1 MVITVHTAA
10 LGVRLAG
17 VQVGQVLGHN
27 KKRRFRTLKAQAMGL
42 AAVLTLA
49 APVKAEGSWLDIS
62 PRIAKVLG
70 VDSLVNPWYIKK
82 GSRKTIKSVEFKGTI
97 YESAEFSY
105 TQNDET
111 KRRRFLVD
119 CRTASYK
126 DSITER
132 GYATKMT
139 YITFDGDNLVNNGEF
154 DGWVAYKYLCP
165 KAENPWMVIT
175 ENAGGDK
182 YGINVATIR
191 RMRDGRYK
199 NAYFSVASKITKY
212 LSPEILIMY
221 VACNPR
227 RVEFNSVYEATN
239 NFPQSDELNP
249 GSIGESIA
257 KTICESMGHRSAK

>member
-1 MVITVHTAA
+1 
-10 LGVRLAG
+10 LR
-17 VQVGQVLGHN
+17 
-27 KKRRFRTLKAQAMGL
+27 AQAVGL
-42 AAVLTLA
+42 ATVLALA
-49 APVKAEGSWLDIS
+49 APTKAESSWLDIS
-62 PRIAKVLG
+62 SEIAKVLG

-82 GSRKTIKSVEFKGTI
+82 GSRKSVKSVEFKGTI

-126 DSITER
+126 NSITER
-132 GYATKMT
+132 GYLAKMT
-139 YITFDGDNLVNNGEF
+139 YIAYDGDNLVNNGEF
-154 DGWVAYKYLCP
+154 DGWVAYKYMCP

-175 ENAGGDK
+175 ENAEGDK
-182 YGINVATIR
+182 YGINIATIG

-199 NAYFSVASKITKY
+199 NTYFSVASKITKY
-212 LSPEILIMY
+212 LPPKILIMY

-239 NFPQSDELNP
+239 DFPQSDELNP
-249 GSIGESIA
+249 GSVGESIA
-257 KTICESMGHRSAK
+257 KIICESMGHRSAK